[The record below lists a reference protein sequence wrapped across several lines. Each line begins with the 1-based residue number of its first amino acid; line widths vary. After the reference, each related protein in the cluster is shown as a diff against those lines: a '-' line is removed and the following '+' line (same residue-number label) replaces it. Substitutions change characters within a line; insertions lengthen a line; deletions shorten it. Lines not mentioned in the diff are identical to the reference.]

1 MSNQTPRPWEQGWT
15 PPEPAASEDPQAAP
29 GKNGRGHW
37 LPGVSGNP
45 KGRAK
50 GSTNRKSPIEAQV
63 AQHGEAIM
71 QRVIAAALEGDLQ
84 AANIALQRISPTLK
98 AKAPTVAFE
107 LDADAPLEAQARQ
120 VMAAISAGELDPD
133 TGKMLIEC
141 LHSFSALRVADELLQ
156 LEHQPPALPA
166 TVVHVAPGAGE
177 D

>member
-1 MSNQTPRPWEQGWT
+1 
-15 PPEPAASEDPQAAP
+15 
-29 GKNGRGHW
+29 

-84 AANIALQRISPTLK
+84 AANIALQRISPALK
-98 AKAPTVAFE
+98 AKAQTVAFE

-166 TVVHVAPGAGE
+166 TVLHVAPSEEEG
-177 D
+177 